1 MKIMRVALLV
11 IGISLVLNLQSGCLK
26 AKKKTEQP
34 SRIEP
39 TPKTTRVTETSAK
52 ITEPP
57 KRITE
62 PPVRVTESNTEET
75 PETGKAPLIE
85 VKKPIFNIG
94 SVGPNQKIKCEY
106 VFKNIGDANLHITK
120 ILSPC
125 QCVVAQLDKKDY
137 APGESGTIK
146 IVYTSSSYEVPVQ
159 KHAHIL
165 SNDKKNPRFELTI
178 KGKVEYKVQ
187 VGPKPINLFLNEENA
202 GAQPITLK
210 SKDGKPFSIRNF
222 SCTQNVIS
230 VEFDP
235 AVEKTEFVLKPIV
248 DKEKL
253 RKNLSGSVKIRLSH
267 PETNQVNLS
276 YASLPLYTI
285 SPPRFAVL
293 DIQPG
298 KVIDRILWVKSNYRE
313 KVEIDSITCMRS
325 YMEITRREPVGNSIK
340 LFVRITPPAQEG
352 VTRRYLSDRLT
363 IKMKDGEEL
372 AVPLSGWYSLRR
384 PK

>member
-26 AKKKTEQP
+26 AKKKTQQP
-34 SRIEP
+34 PRMEP
-39 TPKTTRVTETSAK
+39 TPSTTKIAEPPIKIAEPPTKITKPSTKVTE
-52 ITEPP
+52 P
-57 KRITE
+57 K
-62 PPVRVTESNTEET
+62 TEET
-75 PETGKAPLIE
+75 TKAPLIE

-146 IVYTSSSYEVPVQ
+146 IVYTSSSIEVPVQ

-178 KGKVEYKVQ
+178 KGKVEYRVQ
-187 VGPKPINLFLNEENA
+187 ATPKPITLFLNEENA
-202 GAQPITLK
+202 GAKTITLK
-210 SKDGKPFSIRNF
+210 SKDGKPFSIRSF
-222 SCTQNVIS
+222 TCTQQVIA
-230 VEFDP
+230 VDFDP
-235 AVEKTEFVLKPIV
+235 DVEKTEFVLKATV

-253 RKNLSGSVKIRLSH
+253 RKNLNGAVKIRLSH
-267 PETNQVNLS
+267 PDTNQITLS
-276 YASLPLYTI
+276 YASLPLYTV

-293 DIQPG
+293 DAQPG
-298 KVIDRILWVKSNYRE
+298 KVIDRQVWVKSNYRDM
-313 KVEIDSITCMRS
+313 VEIDSITSMRG
-325 YMEITRREPVGNSIK
+325 YMEIVKQETVGSSVK
-340 LFVRITPPAQEG
+340 LHVRITPPPQEG
-352 VTRRYLSDRLT
+352 ITRRYLSDKLT
-363 IKMKDGEEL
+363 IKMKDGGEL
-372 AVPLSGWYSLRR
+372 AVPMSGWYALKR
-384 PK
+384 PR